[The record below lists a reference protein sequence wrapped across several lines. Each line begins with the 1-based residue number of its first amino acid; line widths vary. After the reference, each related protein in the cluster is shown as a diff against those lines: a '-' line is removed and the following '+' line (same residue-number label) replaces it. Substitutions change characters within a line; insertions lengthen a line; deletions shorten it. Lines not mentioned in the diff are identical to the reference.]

1 MKAEKDWE
9 YNFMDTQLNN
19 YEVLKNGKNMG
30 YVGTLE
36 EMVKYIRFLES
47 FLDRSKEHSP
57 YTIGR
62 KND

>member
-1 MKAEKDWE
+1 
-9 YNFMDTQLNN
+9 MDTQLKN
-19 YEVLKNGKNMG
+19 YEVLKSGKNMG

-36 EMVKYIRFLES
+36 EMIKYIRFLES

-62 KND
+62 IST